1 MIDSIKTFFQS
12 ETFMPHGHCFLWKP
26 EILWLNVI
34 SDFIIACS
42 YYVIPFYLLYLVK
55 KRRDLEFNW
64 VVVMFAC
71 FILACGTTH
80 VMDILTIWKP
90 YYAVQGLVK
99 SVTAAIS
106 MMTAIVLVPLIPLAV
121 RLPSKSELEES
132 HKELKR
138 LNAKLM
144 EMNSNLEEKVK
155 LKTKDLAS
163 LAAIVE
169 HSNDAIILKDVN
181 GNISF
186 WNAAAERLYGYSAEE
201 ALGKPLTNMV
211 PEEKQLEYSE
221 LMDQLFKGQTL
232 ESIETTRRTKSGQI
246 LHVSVGMSLIKDKS
260 GNVIGSSHIVR
271 DITSKS
277 IAEEELKKDEERFRR
292 VIEAAPNGLVMIN
305 EKGVIVLCNAQVEVL
320 FLKSKKELVGEKIEI
335 LIPERFRKNHAG
347 FVAGFM
353 RQPEARQMGVGR
365 DLYGLRSDGREFSI
379 EIGLNPIVLGNEIFV
394 LASIVDITKRKALE
408 EQLRHYSKITEQKN
422 HEMEQF
428 VYTVSHDLK
437 SPLVTSTGFLG
448 LLKEDLI
455 EKNFDNMMDSVS
467 RLEKANHRMSQLIDD
482 LLQISRIGILKLEFE
497 KIDLTALVKA
507 ICENLSV
514 QLKEKNISVEVQEN
528 MILPRADRKRVY
540 QVFENLLINAIKYAS
555 DGPAS
560 KIIVG
565 AKDIDKEIHVFVK
578 DHGPGIAKE
587 YHTKIF
593 GLFQRLE
600 SDNRGTGVGLT
611 IVSRIMQQHEG
622 KVWVESE
629 PGSGATFWLSFPTNQ
644 SLNYGG
650 LHEH

>member
-1 MIDSIKTFFQS
+1 MIDTIIKFFQS
-12 ETFMPHGHCFLWKP
+12 ETYMPHGHCFLWKP

-34 SDFIIACS
+34 SDFLIAFS

-55 KRRDLEFNW
+55 KRKDLEFNW

-71 FILACGTTH
+71 FIFACGTTH
-80 VMDILTIWKP
+80 IMDIVTVWKP
-90 YYAVQGLVK
+90 YYAVQGIIK
-99 SVTAAIS
+99 SVTAAFS
-106 MMTAIVLVPLIPLAV
+106 MMTAIILVPLIPLAV

-132 HKELKR
+132 HLELKR

-144 EMNSNLEEKVK
+144 EANSNLEEKVR

-169 HSNDAIILKDVN
+169 HSNDAIILKDIN
-181 GNISF
+181 GSISF
-186 WNAAAERLYGYSAEE
+186 WNAAAERLYGYTSEE
-201 ALGKPLTNMV
+201 ALGKSIIDMV
-211 PEEKQLEYSE
+211 PEDKQQEYNE
-221 LMDQLFKGQTL
+221 LMSQLYRGQNI
-232 ESIETTRRTKSGQI
+232 ESIETTRRTKNGQI
-246 LHVSVGMSLIKDKS
+246 LHVSVGMSLIKDS
-260 GNVIGSSHIVR
+260 GGHIIGSSHIVR

-277 IAEEELKKDEERFRR
+277 IAEEELKKGEDRFRR
-292 VIEAAPNGLVMIN
+292 VIEAAPNGLVMVN
-305 EKGVIVLCNAQVEVL
+305 DKGVIVLCNAQVEIL
-320 FLKSKKELVGEKIEI
+320 FLKTKQELVGEKIEI
-335 LIPERFRKNHAG
+335 LIPERFRTNHTS

-353 RQPEARQMGVGR
+353 KQPEARQMGAGR
-365 DLYGLRSDGREFSI
+365 DLYGLRSDGCEFSI
-379 EIGLNPIVLGNEIFV
+379 EIGLNPIIIGNETFV

-408 EQLRHYSKITEQKN
+408 DQLRHYSKITEQKN

-497 KIDLTALVKA
+497 KIDLTALVKS

-514 QLKEKNISVEVQEN
+514 QLKEKNIEVEIQEN

-540 QVFENLLINAIKYAS
+540 QVFENLLINALKYAS
-555 DGPAS
+555 DGDNN

-565 AKDIDKEIHVFVK
+565 AQTVDNEIHVFVK

-587 YHTKIF
+587 YHKKIF

-600 SDNRGTGVGLT
+600 ADNRGTGVGLT

-629 PGSGATFWLSFPTNQ
+629 PGNGATFWVSFPIQQT
-644 SLNYGG
+644 LHYGG
-650 LHEH
+650 IHE